1 MPRFAS
7 VQEERDSL
15 VPQETSWSIRARID
29 FSSTLCRA
37 MAAAGRSNTFGCGCP
52 CCGSAGSR
60 GADCCAKAGEM
71 AIQKQTLA
79 KKLLPRSPR
88 CVEMPLFIDCAP
100 RKECV
105 QQSGILA

>member
-7 VQEERDSL
+7 VQEERDRR
-15 VPQETSWSIRARID
+15 VPQDTRWSISARID

-37 MAAAGRSNTFGCGCP
+37 MAAGGRGNNFGCGWP
-52 CCGSAGSR
+52 CCGSAGSC
-60 GADCCAKAGEM
+60 GADCGAKAGEM

-100 RKECV
+100 GKSV
-105 QQSGILA
+105 FS

>member
-1 MPRFAS
+1 IPRLAS

-37 MAAAGRSNTFGCGCP
+37 IAAAGRGNNFGCGCP

-60 GADCCAKAGEM
+60 EADCCAKAGEM

-79 KKLLPRSPR
+79 KKLLPRSVR
-88 CVEMPLFIDCAP
+88 RVGMPLVIDCAP
-100 RKECV
+100 GKSV
-105 QQSGILA
+105 LSSPAF